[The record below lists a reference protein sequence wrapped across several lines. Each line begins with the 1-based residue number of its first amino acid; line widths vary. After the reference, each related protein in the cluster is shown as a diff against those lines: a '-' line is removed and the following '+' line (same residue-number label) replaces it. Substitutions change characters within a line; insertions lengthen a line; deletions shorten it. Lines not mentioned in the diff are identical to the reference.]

1 MSRFKDQ
8 TELDILQRE
17 YRNMEVNRRAFAEE
31 TTLVRLTNSIYNF
44 QSFEPFM
51 KQRHTKLK
59 RHLDWNI

>member
-44 QSFEPFM
+44 QSFEPF
-51 KQRHTKLK
+51 TKTPS
-59 RHLDWNI
+59 